1 MKGKLGLLAMA
12 AALMSGG
19 YEPNAINN
27 GNPLLPEDIDT
38 TPKMPPIPKGCKR
51 YFYNKEGVCN
61 EGRHEVY
68 FDCMKPRNAA
78 TKFENWKLKN
88 QTT

>member
-1 MKGKLGLLAMA
+1 MA
-12 AALMSGG
+12 AALLSVGST
-19 YEPNAINN
+19 PTASNS
-27 GNPLLPEDIDT
+27 NPLDPKDIDT

-51 YFYNKEGVCN
+51 YFYNKEGLCN

-78 TKFENWKLKN
+78 TKFENWKSKN